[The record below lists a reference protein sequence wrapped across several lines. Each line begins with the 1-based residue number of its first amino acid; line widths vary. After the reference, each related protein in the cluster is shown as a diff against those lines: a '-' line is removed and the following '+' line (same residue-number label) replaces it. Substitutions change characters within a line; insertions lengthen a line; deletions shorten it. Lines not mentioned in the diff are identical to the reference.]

1 MIHSPAMKN
10 GSRRAPKATV
20 ASVARVARVGVAW
33 VAFLWGAAGLA
44 NGPVSPPPG
53 QGAVASPPL
62 PAPSRESLTAAK
74 KRASDAKQILI
85 VEFSAEWCSPCKQF
99 ERDGFVVLPDFVD
112 PSACDA
118 LKARANELVAGF
130 EPDATVRSIFS
141 TNEQTRTTD
150 DYFLG
155 SGDDIRFFF
164 EEEAFGPDG
173 ELNQPLELSINK
185 FGHAQHD
192 LDPVFDSFSRSPEL
206 ADVADRLGFG
216 GHVLVQSMYIFKQPH
231 IGGEVTC
238 HQDATFLYTEP
249 MTVMGLWFALED
261 ATQKNGCL
269 WARPGGHQ
277 ENLRRRFV
285 RTAQGEGGGTRFVT
299 LDARPLDESGLLP
312 LEVPAGTL
320 IVLHGLLPHRSDAN
334 RSARSRHA
342 YSVHLVEKD
351 AHYPQDNWLQR
362 PTLPARGFAE

>member
-1 MIHSPAMKN
+1 M
-10 GSRRAPKATV
+10 TD
-20 ASVARVARVGVAW
+20 
-33 VAFLWGAAGLA
+33 LD
-44 NGPVSPPPG
+44 
-53 QGAVASPPL
+53 
-62 PAPSRESLTAAK
+62 TTD
-74 KRASDAKQILI
+74 ASDLR
-85 VEFSAEWCSPCKQF
+85 EQF

-118 LKARANELVAGF
+118 LKARANDLVAGF

-238 HQDATFLYTEP
+238 HNDHTFIWTDP
-249 MTVMGLWFALED
+249 VSCIGLWFAIED
-261 ATQKNGCL
+261 ATIDNGCL
-269 WARPGGHQ
+269 WALPGGHRIPVKQ
-277 ENLRRRFV
+277 RFRR
-285 RTAQGEGGGTRFVT
+285 EGTGTGFEVFDDT
-299 LDARPLDESGLLP
+299 PYPTEGLVS
-312 LEVPAGTL
+312 LEATKGTV
-320 IVLHGLLPHRSDAN
+320 IVLDGRLPHLSGAN
-334 RSARSRHA
+334 RSDHSRHA
-342 YSVHLVEKD
+342 YTLHVVDPSAD
-351 AHYPQDNWLQR
+351 YPADNWLQR
-362 PTLPARGFAE
+362 PDLPLRGFRG

>member
-1 MIHSPAMKN
+1 M
-10 GSRRAPKATV
+10 TD
-20 ASVARVARVGVAW
+20 
-33 VAFLWGAAGLA
+33 LD
-44 NGPVSPPPG
+44 
-53 QGAVASPPL
+53 
-62 PAPSRESLTAAK
+62 TTD
-74 KRASDAKQILI
+74 ASDLR
-85 VEFSAEWCSPCKQF
+85 EQF

-238 HQDATFLYTEP
+238 HNDHTFIWPT
-249 MTVMGLWFALED
+249 
-261 ATQKNGCL
+261 
-269 WARPGGHQ
+269 
-277 ENLRRRFV
+277 
-285 RTAQGEGGGTRFVT
+285 
-299 LDARPLDESGLLP
+299 
-312 LEVPAGTL
+312 
-320 IVLHGLLPHRSDAN
+320 
-334 RSARSRHA
+334 RSRA
-342 YSVHLVEKD
+342 SVCGSRSRTPPSTTAACGRFRAATGSRSSSGSAAK
-351 AHYPQDNWLQR
+351 
-362 PTLPARGFAE
+362 ARGQGSRSSTTPRTRPRVS